1 MPERNECNLPKI
13 QVGCFFSQA
22 DDAGLVMDDGVPPT
36 AADLETEQ
44 LISEIDQLT
53 SRALEE
59 THQWSSLSPAK
70 GATASTSEA
79 VDINRNNNHDPLVN
93 PA

>member
-1 MPERNECNLPKI
+1 
-13 QVGCFFSQA
+13 
-22 DDAGLVMDDGVPPT
+22 MDDGAQPT

-70 GATASTSEA
+70 GPTTSEV

-93 PA
+93 PAC